1 MRILS
6 AVLLPPNW
14 ISSNHIVVKKNSKK
28 AFVDLCLISENIVG
42 QSVSVG
48 MEKCMS
54 IFSTGFWQ
62 RISNLYHECHYAYHG
77 LLLWCLRGHKPCG
90 ILVTAFSNLKCEL
103 CAKKVI
109 FQQWCLGERLH
120 SSTLWLGMRFI
131 FYRTS
136 PFGDPKNVLFMEVVA
151 CCSCW

>member
-1 MRILS
+1 MFNIQKYCWAKCSICGHGKMYVDIFNWFFDKELAIHTMS
-6 AVLLPPNW
+6 AVMP
-14 ISSNHIVVKKNSKK
+14 IMVYYV
-28 AFVDLCLISENIVG
+28 LC
-42 QSVSVG
+42 
-48 MEKCMS
+48 
-54 IFSTGFWQ
+54 
-62 RISNLYHECHYAYHG
+62 
-77 LLLWCLRGHKPCG
+77 CLRGHKPCG
-90 ILVTAFSNLKCEL
+90 ILVTAFSNLICEL

-151 CCSCW
+151 CCW